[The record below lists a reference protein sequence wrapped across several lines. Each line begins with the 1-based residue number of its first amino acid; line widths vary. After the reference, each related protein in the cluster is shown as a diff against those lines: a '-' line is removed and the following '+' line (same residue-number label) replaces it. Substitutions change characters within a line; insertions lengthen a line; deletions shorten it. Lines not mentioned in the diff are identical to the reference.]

1 MYEEVTLGSG
11 SRTGARRAVLRR
23 AAPGCALPFP
33 HLVLGWGRQVMPL
46 APLCAPGAPLV
57 LTIKLPR
64 GAARGSR
71 AVADVRAR
79 ACEEILC
86 VPAA

>member
-1 MYEEVTLGSG
+1 
-11 SRTGARRAVLRR
+11 
-23 AAPGCALPFP
+23 
-33 HLVLGWGRQVMPL
+33 MPL